1 MKKIVSDILKK
12 YNEKFHKDNEVQL
25 VVTKATM
32 RQYLYFKGIMV
43 CIMALLSSCNHC
55 VPGEGRYCCTG

>member
-1 MKKIVSDILKK
+1 MKKIVRDILKK
-12 YNEKFHKDNEVQL
+12 HNEKFHKDNEVQL

-43 CIMALLSSCNHC
+43 CIMALFVYIICLKLILSNVS
-55 VPGEGRYCCTG
+55 